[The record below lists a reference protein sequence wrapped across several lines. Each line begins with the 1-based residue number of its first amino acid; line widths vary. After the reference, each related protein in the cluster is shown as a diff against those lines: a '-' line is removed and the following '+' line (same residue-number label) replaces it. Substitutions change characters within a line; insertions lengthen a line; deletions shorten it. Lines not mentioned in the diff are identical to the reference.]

1 MRTVLTLSAILIFI
15 ITDCRFKTT
24 GCLTCPPGPTDTT
37 SHNFTWTLQHFGD
50 GASSAFN
57 DVAII
62 NDTLAYAVGA
72 VYFKDSLGVWDPLPY
87 NLAKWDGTNWEL
99 KRVTVNFR
107 GSMITPALE
116 GISVFSP
123 TDIWFVGSLPIHGD
137 GQNWVMYDLRSLPG
151 LESISL
157 SKAWGTSSSSIY
169 FIGRGGSLVYYN
181 GSTWTKIESGTA
193 LNIYDIYGAYNYTT
207 RQWEVIAVAGNVGS
221 SSERKILKITG
232 TTAAAISDNPIA
244 WSLEGVWFV
253 PCQHYYVVGS
263 GIYEK
268 RNLSDNTWLNNP
280 LDITTYY
287 TTHIRGNAINDIFV
301 VGAYGEVLHYNGNSW
316 HSYISTTG
324 INGSYGPVAIRNN
337 LVMIVGYDNDLAVIT
352 KGVRIP

>member
-87 NLAKWDGTNWEL
+87 NLAKWDGTQWNIQKINYQGYPPVIKSIFAFNERNIWFDPWLHWDGNNYQEISIDPIL
-99 KRVTVNFR
+99 
-107 GSMITPALE
+107 I
-116 GISVFSP
+116 GISVNRMWGSP
-123 TDIWFVGSLPIHGD
+123 TGELYVVGNNG
-137 GQNWVMYDLRSLPG
+137 
-151 LESISL
+151 
-157 SKAWGTSSSSIY
+157 
-169 FIGRGGSLVYYN
+169 FIGCRNTN
-181 GSTWTKIESGTA
+181 GTWTKIESGTA

-287 TTHIRGNAINDIFV
+287 TTHIRGNAINDIFA
-301 VGAYGEVLHYNGNSW
+301 VGAYGEILHYNGNSW